1 MFQAVGTLFWR
12 RQTKGIE
19 APNYSAGLGAA
30 SKWAG
35 GRQPTVC
42 QFVKHQVQE
51 VQVISGFTLTMSLK
65 IFSYRK
71 LKLVDEY
78 LLEGIEIVLFEE
90 NKREDSG
97 W

>member
-1 MFQAVGTLFWR
+1 
-12 RQTKGIE
+12 
-19 APNYSAGLGAA
+19 
-30 SKWAG
+30 
-35 GRQPTVC
+35 
-42 QFVKHQVQE
+42 VQE

-97 W
+97 